1 MTTVIKI
8 GDRVTWQRKAP
19 PDSKITPL
27 KILGCKVLAI
37 YDRDGKAVV
46 TLDTPLGKA
55 NAWAEDVT
63 IEDKPDNTTILSG
76 G

>member
-8 GDRVTWQRKAP
+8 GDIVTWQ
-19 PDSKITPL
+19 SKVSPEARITPL
-27 KILGCKVLAI
+27 KLIGCKVLAS

-55 NAWAEDVT
+55 DAWADDVT
-63 IEDKPDNTTILSG
+63 LEDKPDKTTILSG